1 MKKTMTEFTEYKG
14 HKLLV
19 LNPDDKFP
27 FKFGKKKA
35 QLIVEHFDA
44 IKAFAEEEDDGDSTD
59 ND

>member
-1 MKKTMTEFTEYKG
+1 MTEFTEYKG